1 MFTTSSIM
9 PAEHLDIEWQNNVT
23 IVRFRDP
30 RVTDASEIE
39 ELGRQLYQLLEHNDG
54 AKLVIDLSSVE
65 FLPSATIGKLN
76 LAQPQGEGPQGVLA
90 DLRPAAGRAGHLSS
104 LRPGPRLRTSARTC
118 ARRWLRSRRVR
129 EAKPREM
136 AVGPPRAC
144 GPSI

>member
-9 PAEHLDIEWQNNVT
+9 PAEHLDIEWQNDVT

-65 FLPSATIGKLN
+65 FLPSATIGKLISLN
-76 LAQPQGEGPQGVLA
+76 RKVKVHKASLRICGLQQGVR
-90 DLRPAAGRAGHLSS
+90 DIFHL
-104 LRPGPRLRTSARTC
+104 C
-118 ARRWLRSRRVR
+118 ALDRVFDVR
-129 EAKPREM
+129 EDVRA
-136 AVGPPRAC
+136 AVA
-144 GPSI
+144 SFA